1 MKIIGVVWKKKQLG
15 DYRNPRWRSNENLEQ
30 KVIEL
35 RSEIQL
41 KFSSFD
47 IEAQKKL
54 LYDLLIV
61 NTPKKAQINRK
72 GLINI
77 KSLH

>member
-1 MKIIGVVWKKKQLG
+1 M
-15 DYRNPRWRSNENLEQ
+15 
-30 KVIEL
+30 EL